1 MLDTTLSPL
10 KYHTTD
16 FQTELKLCQL
26 LKRIQFH
33 LTYKNL
39 YISHFVLCFY
49 CWLLTGQVIVIK
61 INILKNCM
69 CLQKALTLT
78 DLIANIYFLEALAS
92 IWGFAFKQ
100 KKLNIKISPFG
111 LLFCD
116 INPSRRRY
124 LSPRNL
130 SIDLLSKSMDWFLYD
145 RDLHHEKVKDKTLAC
160 AEIANTL
167 YLEILNTRFL
177 IETEQPPEVFCKK
190 RCS

>member
-1 MLDTTLSPL
+1 
-10 KYHTTD
+10 
-16 FQTELKLCQL
+16 
-26 LKRIQFH
+26 
-33 LTYKNL
+33 
-39 YISHFVLCFY
+39 
-49 CWLLTGQVIVIK
+49 
-61 INILKNCM
+61 M

-78 DLIANIYFLEALAS
+78 DLIANIYFQEALAS
-92 IWGFAFKQ
+92 KRGFAFKQ
-100 KKLNIKISPFG
+100 TKLNIKISPFG

-116 INPSRRRY
+116 INPSRRRS

-177 IETEQPPEVFCKK
+177 IETEQPAEVFCKK
-190 RCS
+190 RCSQKFRKIHRKIPVLSLYFNKVAGF